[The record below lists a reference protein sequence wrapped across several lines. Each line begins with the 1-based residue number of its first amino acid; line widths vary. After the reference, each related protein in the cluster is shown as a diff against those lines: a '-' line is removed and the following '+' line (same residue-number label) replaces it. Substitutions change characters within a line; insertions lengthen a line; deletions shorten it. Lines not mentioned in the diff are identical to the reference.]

1 MEIFGIGPSELF
13 FIIVLILILLG
24 PKDMQRAGYTLGKW
38 LRRIVTSDGWKVV
51 QRTSREIQTLPHRL
65 MREAALDELKELQ
78 KIQEDVNR
86 SMNALPREWIQ
97 PPSGTAADQ
106 TPWSESPPDHAS
118 AEDENE
124 DAPSPG

>member
-13 FIIVLILILLG
+13 FIIVIILILLG

-86 SMNALPREWIQ
+86 SINALPRESIQ

-106 TPWSESPPDHAS
+106 IPWSESPPGHAS
-118 AEDENE
+118 AEDENK